1 MSLVG
6 ERGGI
11 GLSLL
16 LLLSSSKSQNSEIIE
31 LCVPS
36 QDTRGYQ
43 RLPEVTRG
51 YQRLPGVTGGYQRL
65 PEVTRSFFFDLR
77 FQYNIHLT
85 GAGQIDHSM
94 HALVNDYDRWHA
106 LSNYLIACFKRRD
119 DFMLRGLQLPSL
131 TS

>member
-1 MSLVG
+1 MGHAAPLKVPLAEQVAYTHSIRSLIHRVG
-6 ERGGI
+6 VVEDE
-11 GLSLL
+11 LHLL
-16 LLLSSSKSQNSEIIE
+16 YCPYYI
-31 LCVPS
+31 
-36 QDTRGYQ
+36 
-43 RLPEVTRG
+43 
-51 YQRLPGVTGGYQRL
+51 
-65 PEVTRSFFFDLR
+65 DLR

-94 HALVNDYDRWHA
+94 HALVNAYAYDRWHA